1 MILFE
6 RVVSRPTGAASRQKK
21 KISFLPTVKLMAAKH
36 ITIGVIRRGY
46 ASHDD
51 GASPETVVM

>member
-1 MILFE
+1 M
-6 RVVSRPTGAASRQKK
+6 SRPTGAASRQKK